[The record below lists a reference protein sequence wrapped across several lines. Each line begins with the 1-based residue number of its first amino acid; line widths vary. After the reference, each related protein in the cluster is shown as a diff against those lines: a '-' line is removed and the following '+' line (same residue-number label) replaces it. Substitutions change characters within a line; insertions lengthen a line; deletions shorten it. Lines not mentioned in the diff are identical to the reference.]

1 VTTKR
6 LSVNIDH
13 SATVRQARLDTKPDP
28 VEIAT
33 LAEEAGADG
42 ITAHLREDRRHVCD
56 RDIMELRKSVKTEL
70 NMEMAA
76 TVEMLAIAVNV
87 KPDLVTLVPEKR
99 EELTT
104 EGGLY
109 VEGLKEGLTKYVAE
123 LKKAGMRVNLFI
135 EPSEGAIRASKKI
148 GADGV
153 ELHTG
158 IYANAKDNAEA
169 EKEAT
174 RIKEAAV
181 LASSLGLHVHAGH
194 GLDYENIKPIA
205 EINEIEEYA
214 IGFSIMGRS
223 MYVGIKEAV
232 REMKELIGG

>member
-1 VTTKR
+1 MTTKR